1 MGECDYNNGNAKALA
16 RINFVKRVLDRIGL
30 DGRRVNLYECGA
42 AEFNRFLAA
51 IEDTINKLEKIAPS
65 PIQKQII

>member
-1 MGECDYNNGNAKALA
+1 MGECDFSNGNLKAQA

-30 DGRRVNLYECGA
+30 DNRRVNLYECGA

-51 IEDTINKLEKIAPS
+51 VSDTMEKLEKLGPN
-65 PIQKQII
+65 PLRKK